1 MSGHARST
9 SNNAH
14 IEEELEQIR
23 RYEDFSTTG
32 KKKHATRFIFY
43 A

>member
-1 MSGHARST
+1 MSGHVRNT
-9 SNNAH
+9 SNAH

-32 KKKHATRFIFY
+32 IKKKKKVPV
-43 A
+43 